1 MAAANRSVQYRRI
14 KNAESILANA
24 QTQNA
29 LELRRTG
36 LEILEEMVSQLQPQV
51 LLKQRLRRA
60 ITELFIGRS
69 ILYLENFDDF
79 LVIGGGKA
87 VLGMV
92 EFLETLLP
100 DKDLRG
106 VLSVPE
112 GFASQAER
120 TSEVQLREA
129 SHPIP
134 DVRGLKATEEMAAL
148 LKDATERTL
157 VFFLISGGGSALM
170 PLPAKGISLE
180 AKLEVNRLLLE
191 SGASISE
198 FNTVRKHISAWKGG
212 QAAKL
217 AYPATTISLVL
228 SDVLGDPLDIIA
240 SGPTAPDPST
250 FLDAHQILRK
260 YALWER
266 VDETISSF
274 IGKGMRNEISETPKE
289 GEPAFQKVI
298 TEIIGNNRAATNIIA
313 KAGQKRGYK
322 VFVLTNFMQGEARE
336 IGRFVGAI
344 GIQMKH
350 SSEPIASPGIV
361 VLGGETTVT
370 VTGKGEGG
378 RNQELALACSSVI
391 SGLKH
396 VAVFSFGTDG
406 IDGTSNAAGAVVD
419 GLTAEKIRTLGLDI
433 EKILHNN
440 DSGSA
445 FKITGDHILTGY
457 TGTNVADIVLII
469 SLGVS

>member
-1 MAAANRSVQYRRI
+1 M
-14 KNAESILANA
+14 L
-24 QTQNA
+24 
-29 LELRRTG
+29 
-36 LEILEEMVSQLQPQV
+36 
-51 LLKQRLRRA
+51 
-60 ITELFIGRS
+60 
-69 ILYLENFDDF
+69 
-79 LVIGGGKA
+79 
-87 VLGMV
+87 

-112 GFASQAER
+112 GLASQTER
-120 TSEVQLREA
+120 TSEVQVREA

-134 DVRGLKATEEMAAL
+134 DARGLKATEEMVAL
-148 LKDATERTL
+148 LKDTTERTL

-170 PLPAKGISLE
+170 PLPAKNSEISLE

-191 SGASISE
+191 SGANISE

-228 SDVLGDPLDIIA
+228 SDVLGDPLEIIA
-240 SGPTAPDPST
+240 SGPTTPDPST

-266 VDETISSF
+266 VDETISNF
-274 IGKGMRNEISETPKE
+274 IGKGMRNEIPETPKE

-322 VFVLTNFMQGEARE
+322 TSVLTNFMQGEARQ
-336 IGRFVGAI
+336 IGRFIGAI
-344 GIQMKH
+344 AIQLER

-433 EKILHNN
+433 EKIMHNN
-440 DSGSA
+440 DSGTA
-445 FKITGDHILTGY
+445 FKKTGDHLLTGY
-457 TGTNVADIVLII
+457 TGTNVADIVLIV
-469 SLGVS
+469 SLGAS